1 MTTAA
6 LTVLGG
12 VVVAVITAG
21 GVALGHVYKRLS
33 DVEAEVKS
41 VKAQNRK
48 LWLWARKHVD
58 LYYRHRLEGAPDPDP
73 LPDDE

>member
-1 MTTAA
+1 MTEAA
-6 LTVLGG
+6 LAALGG
-12 VVVAVITAG
+12 VVVAVVSAG

-33 DVEAEVKS
+33 DMEAEVKD

-58 LYYRHRLEGAPDPDP
+58 LYYRHRMAGAPDPEP

>member
-1 MTTAA
+1 MTVAA

-12 VVVAVITAG
+12 VVVAVVTAG

-41 VKAQNRK
+41 AKAQNRK

-58 LYYRHRLEGAPDPDP
+58 LYYRHRTAGAPDPDP